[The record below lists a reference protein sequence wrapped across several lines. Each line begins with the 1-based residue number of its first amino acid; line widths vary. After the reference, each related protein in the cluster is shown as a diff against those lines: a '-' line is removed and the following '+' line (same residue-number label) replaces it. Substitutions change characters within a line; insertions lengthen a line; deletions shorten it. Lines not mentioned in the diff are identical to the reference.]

1 MLPKDEKAS
10 SDNVEFYCPHCQYPS
25 GGSAVCGDCGSLI
38 CRKCGTPLERISEL
52 GIG

>member
-1 MLPKDEKAS
+1 MHSKDEKTS
-10 SDNVEFYCPHCQYPS
+10 GDNVEFYCPHCQIQVPDPL
-25 GGSAVCGDCGSLI
+25 VCGDCGSLI